1 MVEFLRVQY
10 LLGNVTEEQ
19 LQKLVGIK
27 ITEEQ
32 RKRIVSGEVLP

>member
-1 MVEFLRVQY
+1 MAEFLRVQY
-10 LLGNVTEEQ
+10 ALGKVTVEQ

-32 RKRIVSGEVLP
+32 FERIISQ

>member
-10 LLGNVTEEQ
+10 ALGKVTVEQ

-32 RKRIVSGEVLP
+32 FERIISQ